1 MTVVDQRRV
10 LVVDDDPGIRDL
22 LVKILTMQDLTVDV
36 AEDGVRAVA
45 LLTENPYAV
54 VLLDLMMPGVD
65 GFSILDRIGRGE
77 ILSAPVV
84 LVVTAADRAT
94 IDRLDA
100 QRIHGVIRKPF
111 DPDEI
116 ARLVVACAE
125 IKSRSSFGPMA
136 IATMLAGGP
145 FFALLHRLP

>member
-1 MTVVDQRRV
+1 MTAGQKRI
-10 LVVDDDPGIRDL
+10 LVVDDDPIIRDL
-22 LVKILTMQDLTVDV
+22 LVKILTMQELAVDV
-36 AEDGVRAVA
+36 AEGGARAVE
-45 LLTENPYAV
+45 LLGQHHYSV

-65 GFSILDRIGRGE
+65 GFSILDRIGGGE
-77 ILSAPVV
+77 IVSPPVV

-125 IKSRSSFGPMA
+125 IKSRSPFGPMA
-136 IATMLAGGP
+136 IATLVAGGP
-145 FFALLHRLP
+145 LLAFLHRLP